1 MDTTETKS
9 AAYHRLVNDG
19 RWPEAQKYRLAQR
32 DIFLSEGK
40 HRDEARELS
49 WASMIQEYP
58 TPDDEMRQLLMLA
71 ESLTPDDSRNAL
83 LEPMVFAIH
92 AIRALAPF
100 AIDGTIPN
108 DVLTRAENA
117 TTPRRNQVLGL
128 AADNPR
134 MFIDWVKEMLA
145 GEIEERRKPPTKHD
159 ESVAVAMELEL
170 KSLPDLETTLQPLL
184 ERAEAPERADLERAE
199 AAMV

>member
-1 MDTTETKS
+1 
-9 AAYHRLVNDG
+9 
-19 RWPEAQKYRLAQR
+19 
-32 DIFLSEGK
+32 
-40 HRDEARELS
+40 
-49 WASMIQEYP
+49 
-58 TPDDEMRQLLMLA
+58 MLA

-83 LEPMVFAIH
+83 LKPMVFAIH